1 MTDIRLNQVLSEYG
15 VTIFS
20 VMSALA
26 LKHQAINL
34 GQGFPDQDGPEDIR
48 EVAAKALMDG
58 PNQYPPTQGIPE
70 LRQAVAA
77 HNKRFYGLDIDWQKQ
92 VLVTS
97 GATEAVAACLL
108 ALLNPGDEVVLFEP
122 MYDCYLPIAQL
133 AGAVAR
139 AVRLRPP
146 AWDLPRAEL
155 AAACNAKTKLI
166 VLNSPMNPTGKVF
179 SRDEL
184 QFIADL
190 AMAHD
195 AIVVCDEVYE
205 HLTFD
210 GAVHIP
216 MMTLPGMEGRCV
228 RIGSAG
234 KSFSLTG
241 WKVGYITAPP
251 ALADVIMKA
260 HQFLTFTTA
269 PNLQKAV
276 AYGLAKEDAYFA
288 GLAAQMQASRDL
300 LSNGLRQIGFNILPC
315 QSTYFIAAD
324 YSAFARDGEDDTAFC
339 KRITVEAGV
348 AAVPF
353 SAFSM
358 SAMPGGEGAPPPEKL
373 IRFCFCKQDS
383 VLQEA
388 LNRLRR
394 YFDRGIGGLG
404 ASQPS

>member
-1 MTDIRLNQVLSEYG
+1 MPEKPLNHVLSGYG
-15 VTIFS
+15 TTIFS
-20 VMSALA
+20 TMSALA
-26 LKHQAINL
+26 VAHQAINL

-58 PNQYPPTQGIPE
+58 PNQYPPSQGIPE

-77 HNKRFYGLDIDWQKQ
+77 HNKRFYGLEIDWQSQ

-97 GATEAVAACLL
+97 GATEAVAASLL

-139 AVRLRPP
+139 PVRLRPP
-146 AWDLPRAEL
+146 AWDLPREAL
-155 AAACNAKTKLI
+155 RAACNEKTKLI

-190 AMAHD
+190 AIAHN
-195 AIVVCDEVYE
+195 AIVICDEVYE

-210 GAVHIP
+210 GAAHIP
-216 MMTLPGMEGRCV
+216 LMTLPGMDGRCV

-251 ALADVIMKA
+251 ALAEIISKA

-276 AYGLAKEDAYFA
+276 AYGLAKDDTYFA
-288 GLAAQMQASRDL
+288 TLASDMQAKRDL
-300 LSNGLRQIGFNILPC
+300 LGDGLRRIGFDILPC
-315 QSTYFIAAD
+315 QGTYFIAAD
-324 YSAFARDGEDDTAFC
+324 YTPFARDGEDDAAFC
-339 KRITVEAGV
+339 KRITIEAGV

-358 SAMPGGEGAPPPEKL
+358 AAMPGGTETLPQEKL

-383 VLQEA
+383 VLQDA
-388 LNRLRR
+388 LARLRR
-394 YFDRGIGGLG
+394 YLG
-404 ASQPS
+404 

>member
-1 MTDIRLNQVLSEYG
+1 MPSLPLNKVLSEYG
-15 VTIFS
+15 TTIFTT
-20 VMSALA
+20 MSALA
-26 LKHQAINL
+26 AAHQAINL
-34 GQGFPDQDGPEDIR
+34 GQGFPDTDGPEDIR
-48 EVAAKALMDG
+48 QIAARALMDG
-58 PNQYPPTQGIPE
+58 PNQYPPSQGLPE

-77 HNKRFYGLDIDWQKQ
+77 HNARFYGLQVDWQTQ

-97 GATEAVAACLL
+97 GATEAVAASML

-139 AVRLRPP
+139 PVRLLPP
-146 AWDLPRAEL
+146 AWTLPRAEL

-166 VLNSPMNPTGKVF
+166 VLNSPMNPAGKVF

-190 AMAHD
+190 AVQHD
-195 AIVVCDEVYE
+195 ALVVCDEVYE

-210 GAVHIP
+210 GASHIP
-216 MMTLPGMEGRCV
+216 LMTLPNMEGRCV

-241 WKVGYITAPP
+241 WKVGYITAP
-251 ALADVIMKA
+251 AHLVEIISKA

-276 AYGLAKEDAYFA
+276 AFGLAKDDNYFI
-288 GLAAQMQASRDL
+288 GLAADMQAKRDL
-300 LSNGLRQIGFNILPC
+300 LSDGLRRIGFEILPC
-315 QSTYFIAAD
+315 QGTYFLTAD
-324 YSAFARDGEDDTAFC
+324 YTAFASEGEDDTAFC
-339 KRITVEAGV
+339 KRITLEAGV
-348 AAVPF
+348 AAIPL

-358 SAMPGGEGAPPPEKL
+358 AAMPGGTGALPSEKL

-388 LNRLRR
+388 LARLQR
-394 YFDRGIGGLG
+394 YLG
-404 ASQPS
+404 

>member
-1 MTDIRLNQVLSEYG
+1 MPSQPLNRILSGYG
-15 VTIFS
+15 VTIFAT
-20 VMSALA
+20 MSALA
-26 LKHQAINL
+26 TAHQAINL
-34 GQGFPDQDGPEDIR
+34 GQGFPDTDGPEDIR
-48 EVAAKALMDG
+48 AAAAKALMDG
-58 PNQYPPTQGIPE
+58 PNQYPPTQGMPE

-77 HNKRFYGLDIDWQKQ
+77 HNARFYALEIDWRTQ

-97 GATEAVAACLL
+97 GATEAVAASLL

-122 MYDCYLPIAQL
+122 MYDCYLPMAQL
-133 AGAVAR
+133 AGATAR

-146 AWDLPRAEL
+146 AWDLPREAL
-155 AAACNAKTKLI
+155 AAACNERTRVI

-179 SRDEL
+179 ARDEL
-184 QFIADL
+184 HYIADL

-210 GAVHIP
+210 GAAHIP
-216 MMTLPGMEGRCV
+216 LMTLPGMADRCV

-251 ALADVIMKA
+251 RLAEIIIKA

-269 PNLQKAV
+269 PNLQQAV
-276 AYGLAKEDAYFA
+276 AFGLTKDDAYFA

-300 LSNGLRQIGFNILPC
+300 LGNGLRQIGFDILPC
-315 QSTYFIAAD
+315 QGTYFITAD
-324 YSAFARDGEDDTAFC
+324 YSAFAKAGEDDTAFC
-339 KRITVEAGV
+339 KRITMEAGV
-348 AAVPF
+348 AAIPL

-358 SAMPGGEGAPPPEKL
+358 AAMPGGDANNPPTEKL
-373 IRFCFCKQDS
+373 IRFCFCKQDA
-383 VLQEA
+383 VLHEA
-388 LNRLRR
+388 LARLRR
-394 YFDRGIGGLG
+394 YLVRR
-404 ASQPS
+404 

>member
-1 MTDIRLNQVLSEYG
+1 MPNPPLNKVLSEYG

-20 VMSALA
+20 TMSALA
-26 LKHQAINL
+26 VAHQAINL
-34 GQGFPDQDGPEDIR
+34 GQGFPDTDGPEDIR
-48 EVAAKALMDG
+48 AVAAKALMDG
-58 PNQYPPTQGIPE
+58 PNQYPPSQGLPE

-77 HNKRFYGLDIDWQKQ
+77 HNARFYGLQIDWQSQ

-97 GATEAVAACLL
+97 GATEAVVASML
-108 ALLNPGDEVVLFEP
+108 ALLNPDDEVVLFEP

-139 AVRLRPP
+139 PVRLRPP
-146 AWDLPRAEL
+146 AWDLPRLEL
-155 AAACNAKTKLI
+155 AAACNDRTKLI
-166 VLNSPMNPTGKVF
+166 VLNSPMNPTGKIF

-184 QFIADL
+184 LFIAGL
-190 AMAHD
+190 AVQYD
-195 AIVVCDEVYE
+195 AYVLCDEVYE

-210 GAVHIP
+210 GEPHIP
-216 MMTLPGMEGRCV
+216 MMSLPNMAERSI

-251 ALADVIMKA
+251 PLVEIISKA

-276 AYGLAKEDAYFA
+276 AYGLGKDHAYFEM
-288 GLAAQMQASRDL
+288 LASDMQAKRDL
-300 LSNGLRQIGFNILPC
+300 LGNGLRRIGFDILPC
-315 QSTYFIAAD
+315 QGTYFIAAD
-324 YSAFARDGEDDTAFC
+324 YSKFARPGEDDTAFC
-339 KRITVEAGV
+339 KRITLEAGV

-358 SAMPGGEGAPPPEKL
+358 AVMPGGAGAPPSEKL

-388 LNRLRR
+388 LARLQR
-394 YFDRGIGGLG
+394 YLVKG
-404 ASQPS
+404 

>member
-1 MTDIRLNQVLSEYG
+1 MPSLPLNKVLSQYG
-15 VTIFS
+15 TTIFTT
-20 VMSALA
+20 MSALA
-26 LKHQAINL
+26 IAHQAINL
-34 GQGFPDQDGPEDIR
+34 GQGFPDTDGPEDIR
-48 EVAAKALMDG
+48 AVAAKALMDG
-58 PNQYPPTQGIPE
+58 PNQYPPSQGLPE

-77 HNKRFYGLDIDWQKQ
+77 HNARFYGLQIDWRTQ

-97 GATEAVAACLL
+97 GATEAVAASMI

-139 AVRLRPP
+139 PVRLRPP

-155 AAACNAKTKLI
+155 AAACNDKTKLI

-179 SRDEL
+179 SRDDL
-184 QFIADL
+184 RFIADL
-190 AMAHD
+190 AVQHD
-195 AIVVCDEVYE
+195 ALVVCDEVYE

-210 GAVHIP
+210 GAAHIP
-216 MMTLPGMEGRCV
+216 LMTLPNMAERCI

-241 WKVGYITAPP
+241 WKVGYITAP
-251 ALADVIMKA
+251 AHLTEIISKA

-269 PNLQKAV
+269 PNLQRAV
-276 AYGLAKEDAYFA
+276 AYGLAKDDDYFT
-288 GLAAQMQASRDL
+288 GLAADMQTKRDL
-300 LSNGLRQIGFNILPC
+300 LSNGLRRIGFDVLPC
-315 QSTYFIAAD
+315 QGTYFIAAD
-324 YSAFARDGEDDTAFC
+324 YSKFARDGEDDTAFC
-339 KRITVEAGV
+339 KRITIEAGV

-358 SAMPGGEGAPPPEKL
+358 AAMPGGGGDLPTEKL

-383 VLQEA
+383 VLQDA
-388 LNRLRR
+388 LARLGR
-394 YFDRGIGGLG
+394 YLG
-404 ASQPS
+404 

>member
-1 MTDIRLNQVLSEYG
+1 MPSLPLNKVLSEYG
-15 VTIFS
+15 TTIFTT
-20 VMSALA
+20 MSALA
-26 LKHQAINL
+26 TAHQAINL
-34 GQGFPDQDGPEDIR
+34 GQGFPDTDGPEDIR
-48 EVAAKALMDG
+48 QIAARSLMDG
-58 PNQYPPTQGIPE
+58 PNQYPPSQGLPE

-77 HNKRFYGLDIDWQKQ
+77 HNARFYGLQVDWQTQ

-97 GATEAVAACLL
+97 GATEAVAASLL

-139 AVRLRPP
+139 PVRLRPP
-146 AWDLPRAEL
+146 AWELQRAAL

-166 VLNSPMNPTGKVF
+166 VLNSPMNPTGKIF

-210 GAVHIP
+210 GASHIP
-216 MMTLPGMEGRCV
+216 LMILPNMEGRCV

-241 WKVGYITAPP
+241 WKVGYITAP
-251 ALADVIMKA
+251 AHLAEIISKA

-276 AYGLAKEDAYFA
+276 AFGLAKDDNYFT
-288 GLAAQMQASRDL
+288 GLAADMQAKRDL
-300 LSNGLRQIGFNILPC
+300 LGDGLRRIGFEILPC
-315 QSTYFIAAD
+315 QGTYFLTAD
-324 YSAFARDGEDDTAFC
+324 YTAFAREGEDDTAFC
-339 KRITVEAGV
+339 KRITLEAGI
-348 AAVPF
+348 AAIPL

-358 SAMPGGEGAPPPEKL
+358 AAMPGGTGALPSEKL

-388 LNRLRR
+388 LARLQR
-394 YFDRGIGGLG
+394 YLG
-404 ASQPS
+404 

>member
-1 MTDIRLNQVLSEYG
+1 VPSLPLNKVLSEYG
-15 VTIFS
+15 TTIFTT
-20 VMSALA
+20 MSALA
-26 LKHQAINL
+26 AAHQAINL
-34 GQGFPDQDGPEDIR
+34 GQGFPDTDGPEDIR
-48 EVAAKALMDG
+48 QIAARALMDG
-58 PNQYPPTQGIPE
+58 PNQYPPSQGLPE

-77 HNKRFYGLDIDWQKQ
+77 HNARFYGLQVDWQTQ

-97 GATEAVAACLL
+97 GATEAVAASML

-139 AVRLRPP
+139 PVRLLPP
-146 AWDLPRAEL
+146 AWTLPRAEL

-166 VLNSPMNPTGKVF
+166 VLNSPMNPAGKVF

-190 AMAHD
+190 AVQHD
-195 AIVVCDEVYE
+195 ALVVCDEVYE

-210 GAVHIP
+210 GASHIP
-216 MMTLPGMEGRCV
+216 LMTLPNMEGRCV

-241 WKVGYITAPP
+241 WKVGYITAPA
-251 ALADVIMKA
+251 ALTEIISKA

-276 AYGLAKEDAYFA
+276 AFGLAKDDNYFT
-288 GLAAQMQASRDL
+288 GLAADMQAKRDL
-300 LSNGLRQIGFNILPC
+300 LGDGLRRIGFEILPC
-315 QSTYFIAAD
+315 QGTYFIAAE
-324 YSAFARDGEDDTAFC
+324 YSKFARDGEDDTAFC
-339 KRITVEAGV
+339 KRITIEAGV

-358 SAMPGGEGAPPPEKL
+358 AAMPGGGGDLPAEKL

-383 VLQEA
+383 VLQDA
-388 LNRLRR
+388 LERLQR
-394 YFDRGIGGLG
+394 YLG
-404 ASQPS
+404 

>member
-1 MTDIRLNQVLSEYG
+1 MPSQSLNRVLSGYG
-15 VTIFS
+15 TTIFTT
-20 VMSALA
+20 MSALA
-26 LKHQAINL
+26 TAHQAINL

-48 EVAAKALMDG
+48 EVAARALMDG
-58 PNQYPPTQGIPE
+58 PNQYPPSQGLPE

-77 HNKRFYGLDIDWQKQ
+77 HNARFYGLEIDWTKQ

-97 GATEAVAACLL
+97 GATEAVASSLL
-108 ALLNPGDEVVLFEP
+108 ALLNPGDEAVLFEP
-122 MYDCYLPIAQL
+122 MYDCYLPIVQL
-133 AGAVAR
+133 SGAAAR
-139 AVRLRPP
+139 SVRLRPP
-146 AWDLPRAEL
+146 AWELPREEL
-155 AAACNAKTKLI
+155 AAACNERTRVI

-184 QFIADL
+184 QFIAGL
-190 AMAHD
+190 AIRHD
-195 AIVVCDEVYE
+195 AFVVCDEVYE

-210 GAVHIP
+210 DAQHIP
-216 MMTLPGMEGRCV
+216 LMTLPGMADRCV

-251 ALADVIMKA
+251 PLAETILKA

-276 AYGLAKEDAYFA
+276 AYGLAKDDAYFSV
-288 GLAAQMQASRDL
+288 LARDMQAKRDL
-300 LSNGLRQIGFNILPC
+300 LSDGLRRIGFGILPC
-315 QSTYFIAAD
+315 LGTYFIAAD
-324 YSAFARDGEDDTAFC
+324 YSAFSRPDEDDTAFC
-339 KRITVEAGV
+339 KRITTEAGV

-358 SAMPGGEGAPPPEKL
+358 AAMPGGTGPLPPEKL

-383 VLQEA
+383 VLHEA
-388 LNRLRR
+388 LARLRR
-394 YFDRGIGGLG
+394 YLVKG
-404 ASQPS
+404 

>member
-1 MTDIRLNQVLSEYG
+1 MPSLPLNKVLSEYG
-15 VTIFS
+15 TTIFTT
-20 VMSALA
+20 MSALA
-26 LKHQAINL
+26 AAHQAINL
-34 GQGFPDQDGPEDIR
+34 GQGFPDTDGPEDIR
-48 EVAAKALMDG
+48 QIAARALMDG
-58 PNQYPPTQGIPE
+58 PNQYPPSQGLPE

-77 HNKRFYGLDIDWQKQ
+77 HNARFYGLQVDWQTQ

-97 GATEAVAACLL
+97 GATEAVAASML

-139 AVRLRPP
+139 PVRLLPP
-146 AWDLPRAEL
+146 AWTLPRAEL

-166 VLNSPMNPTGKVF
+166 VLNSPMNPAGKVF

-190 AMAHD
+190 AVQHD
-195 AIVVCDEVYE
+195 ALVVCDEVYE

-210 GAVHIP
+210 GASHIP
-216 MMTLPGMEGRCV
+216 MMTLPGMAERCV

-241 WKVGYITAPP
+241 WKVGYITAP
-251 ALADVIMKA
+251 AHLAEIISKA

-276 AYGLAKEDAYFA
+276 AFGLAKDDNYFT
-288 GLAAQMQASRDL
+288 GLAADMQAKRDL
-300 LSNGLRQIGFNILPC
+300 LSDGLRRIGFEILPC
-315 QSTYFIAAD
+315 QGTYFIAAE
-324 YSAFARDGEDDTAFC
+324 YSKFARAGEDDTAFC
-339 KRITVEAGV
+339 KRITIEAGV

-358 SAMPGGEGAPPPEKL
+358 AAMPGGGGDLPAEKL

-383 VLQEA
+383 VLQDA
-388 LNRLRR
+388 LARLQR
-394 YFDRGIGGLG
+394 YLG
-404 ASQPS
+404 

>member
-1 MTDIRLNQVLSEYG
+1 VPGLPLNKVLSEYG
-15 VTIFS
+15 TTIFTT
-20 VMSALA
+20 MSALA
-26 LKHQAINL
+26 AAHQAVNL
-34 GQGFPDQDGPEDIR
+34 GQGFPDTDGPEDIR
-48 EVAAKALMDG
+48 QIAARALMDG
-58 PNQYPPTQGIPE
+58 PNQYPPSQGLPE

-77 HNKRFYGLDIDWQKQ
+77 HNARFYGLQVDWQTQ

-97 GATEAVAACLL
+97 GATEAVAASLL

-139 AVRLRPP
+139 PVRLRPP
-146 AWDLPRAEL
+146 AWELPRAAL

-166 VLNSPMNPTGKVF
+166 VLNSPMNPTGKIF

-210 GAVHIP
+210 GASHIP
-216 MMTLPGMEGRCV
+216 LMSLPNMEGRCV

-241 WKVGYITAPP
+241 WKVGYITAPA
-251 ALADVIMKA
+251 ALTEIISKA

-276 AYGLAKEDAYFA
+276 AFGLGKDDNYFT
-288 GLAAQMQASRDL
+288 GLAADMQAKRDL
-300 LSNGLRQIGFNILPC
+300 LSHGLTRIGFEILPC
-315 QSTYFIAAD
+315 QGTYFIAAD
-324 YSAFARDGEDDTAFC
+324 YSKFARDGEDDTAFC

-358 SAMPGGEGAPPPEKL
+358 AAMPGGTEGLPAEKL

-388 LNRLRR
+388 LARLAR
-394 YFDRGIGGLG
+394 YFG
-404 ASQPS
+404 

>member
-1 MTDIRLNQVLSEYG
+1 MPEKPLNHVLSGYG
-15 VTIFS
+15 TTIFS
-20 VMSALA
+20 TMSALA
-26 LKHQAINL
+26 VAHQAINL

-58 PNQYPPTQGIPE
+58 PNQYPPSQGIPE

-77 HNKRFYGLDIDWQKQ
+77 HNKRFYGLEIDWQSQ

-97 GATEAVAACLL
+97 GATEAVAASLL

-139 AVRLRPP
+139 PVRLLPP
-146 AWDLPRAEL
+146 AWDLPRETL
-155 AAACNAKTKLI
+155 RAACNEKTKLI

-184 QFIADL
+184 QFIAAL
-190 AMAHD
+190 AIQYNAY
-195 AIVVCDEVYE
+195 VVCDEVYE

-210 GAVHIP
+210 GALHIP
-216 MMTLPGMEGRCV
+216 LMTLPGMDGRCV

-241 WKVGYITAPP
+241 WKVGCITAPQ
-251 ALADVIMKA
+251 ALTEIISKA

-276 AYGLAKEDAYFA
+276 AYGLAKDDTYFA
-288 GLAAQMQASRDL
+288 TLASDMQAKRDL
-300 LSNGLRQIGFNILPC
+300 LSDGLRHIGFEILPC
-315 QSTYFIAAD
+315 QGTYFIAAD
-324 YSAFARDGEDDTAFC
+324 YTPFARDGEDDAAFC
-339 KRITVEAGV
+339 KRITIEAGV

-358 SAMPGGEGAPPPEKL
+358 AAMPGGTETLPQEKL

-383 VLQEA
+383 VLQDA
-388 LNRLRR
+388 LARLRR
-394 YFDRGIGGLG
+394 YLG
-404 ASQPS
+404 

>member
-1 MTDIRLNQVLSEYG
+1 M
-15 VTIFS
+15 
-20 VMSALA
+20 M
-26 LKHQAINL
+26 
-34 GQGFPDQDGPEDIR
+34 
-48 EVAAKALMDG
+48 
-58 PNQYPPTQGIPE
+58 
-70 LRQAVAA
+70 
-77 HNKRFYGLDIDWQKQ
+77 
-92 VLVTS
+92 
-97 GATEAVAACLL
+97 

-179 SRDEL
+179 SRDDL
-184 QFIADL
+184 CFIADL
-190 AMAHD
+190 AVAHD

-210 GAVHIP
+210 GAAHIP
-216 MMTLPGMEGRCV
+216 MMSLPDMAARCV

-241 WKVGYITAPP
+241 WKVGYITAP
-251 ALADVIMKA
+251 AVLAEIISKA

-276 AYGLAKEDAYFA
+276 AYGLGKDDAYFI
-288 GLAAQMQASRDL
+288 GLASDMQAKRDL
-300 LSNGLRQIGFNILPC
+300 LSDGLRQIGFEILPC
-315 QSTYFIAAD
+315 QGTYFIAAE
-324 YSAFARDGEDDTAFC
+324 YSKFARDGEDDTAFC

-353 SAFSM
+353 TAFSM
-358 SAMPGGEGAPPPEKL
+358 AAMPGGTEALPAEKL
-373 IRFCFCKQDS
+373 IRFCFCKQDH
-383 VLQEA
+383 VLQDA
-388 LNRLRR
+388 LARLQR
-394 YFDRGIGGLG
+394 YLG
-404 ASQPS
+404 

>member
-1 MTDIRLNQVLSEYG
+1 MPEKPLNHVLSGYG
-15 VTIFS
+15 TTIFS
-20 VMSALA
+20 TMSALA
-26 LKHQAINL
+26 VAHQAINL

-48 EVAAKALMDG
+48 EVAARALMDG
-58 PNQYPPTQGIPE
+58 PNQYPPSQGIPE

-77 HNKRFYGLDIDWQKQ
+77 HNKRFYGLEIDWQSQ

-97 GATEAVAACLL
+97 GATEAVAASLL

-139 AVRLRPP
+139 PVRLRPP
-146 AWDLPRAEL
+146 AWNLPREGL
-155 AAACNAKTKLI
+155 AAACNEKTKLI

-179 SRDEL
+179 DREAL

-190 AMAHD
+190 AIQHD
-195 AIVVCDEVYE
+195 ALVVCDEVYE

-210 GAVHIP
+210 GAAHIP
-216 MMTLPGMEGRCV
+216 LMTLPGMDGRCV

-251 ALADVIMKA
+251 ALAENISKA

-269 PNLQKAV
+269 PNLQRAV
-276 AYGLAKEDAYFA
+276 AYGLAKEDDYFA
-288 GLAAQMQASRDL
+288 TLASDMQAKRDL
-300 LSNGLRQIGFNILPC
+300 LSDGLRHIGFEILPC
-315 QSTYFIAAD
+315 QGTYFIAAD
-324 YSAFARDGEDDTAFC
+324 YTPFARDGEDDAAFC

-358 SAMPGGEGAPPPEKL
+358 AAMPGGTETLPQEKL
-373 IRFCFCKQDS
+373 IRFCFCKQNS
-383 VLQEA
+383 VLKDA
-388 LNRLRR
+388 LARLSR
-394 YFDRGIGGLG
+394 YLG
-404 ASQPS
+404 

>member
-1 MTDIRLNQVLSEYG
+1 MPSLPLNKVLSEYG
-15 VTIFS
+15 TTIFTT
-20 VMSALA
+20 MSALA
-26 LKHQAINL
+26 AAHQAINL
-34 GQGFPDQDGPEDIR
+34 GQGFPDTDGPEDIR
-48 EVAAKALMDG
+48 QIAARALMDG
-58 PNQYPPTQGIPE
+58 PNQYPPSQGLPE

-77 HNKRFYGLDIDWQKQ
+77 HNARFYGLQVDWQTQ

-97 GATEAVAACLL
+97 GATEAVAASML

-139 AVRLRPP
+139 PVRLLPP
-146 AWDLPRAEL
+146 AWTLPRAEL

-166 VLNSPMNPTGKVF
+166 VLNSPMNPAGKVF

-190 AMAHD
+190 AVQHD
-195 AIVVCDEVYE
+195 ALVVCDEVYE

-210 GAVHIP
+210 GASHIP
-216 MMTLPGMEGRCV
+216 LMTLPNMEGRCV

-241 WKVGYITAPP
+241 WKVGYITAP
-251 ALADVIMKA
+251 AHLAEIISKA

-276 AYGLAKEDAYFA
+276 AFGLAKDDNYFT
-288 GLAAQMQASRDL
+288 GLAADMQAKRDL
-300 LSNGLRQIGFNILPC
+300 LSDGLRRIGFEILPC
-315 QSTYFIAAD
+315 QGTYFIAAE
-324 YSAFARDGEDDTAFC
+324 YSKFARAGEDDTAFC
-339 KRITVEAGV
+339 KRITIEAGV

-358 SAMPGGEGAPPPEKL
+358 AAMPGGGGDLLAEKL

-383 VLQEA
+383 VLQDA
-388 LNRLRR
+388 LARLQR
-394 YFDRGIGGLG
+394 YLG
-404 ASQPS
+404 

>member
-1 MTDIRLNQVLSEYG
+1 MTGLQLNQVLSG
-15 VTIFS
+15 FGTTIFT

-26 LKHQAINL
+26 NAHQAINL
-34 GQGFPDQDGPEDIR
+34 GQGFPDTDGPEDIR
-48 EVAAKALMDG
+48 AVAARALMDG

-77 HNKRFYGLDIDWQKQ
+77 HNARFYGLDVDWPRQ
-92 VLVTS
+92 VLITS
-97 GATEAVAACLL
+97 GATEAVAASLL

-139 AVRLRPP
+139 PVRLLPP
-146 AWDLPRAEL
+146 QWDLPRAAL
-155 AAACNAKTKLI
+155 RAACNAKTKVI

-179 SRDEL
+179 TRDEL
-184 QFIADL
+184 EFIAEL
-190 AMAHD
+190 AIAHD
-195 AIVVCDEVYE
+195 AYVVCDEVYE

-210 GAVHIP
+210 GAQHIP
-216 MMTLPGMEGRCV
+216 LMTLPGMAERCI

-251 ALADVIMKA
+251 ALADVIAKA

-269 PNLQKAV
+269 PNLQTAV
-276 AYGLAKEDAYFA
+276 AYGLGKEDAYFH
-288 GLAAQMQASRDL
+288 GLAADMQAKRNL
-300 LSNGLRQIGFNILPC
+300 LSAGLRRIGFHILPC
-315 QSTYFIAAD
+315 QGTYFIAAD
-324 YSAFARDGEDDTAFC
+324 YSRFARDGEDDTAFS
-339 KRITVEAGV
+339 KRITTEAGV

-358 SAMPGGEGAPPPEKL
+358 AAMPGGGDKDLPQQNL
-373 IRFCFCKQDS
+373 IRFCVCKRDS
-383 VLQEA
+383 ILQEA
-388 LNRLRR
+388 LDRLQR
-394 YFDRGIGGLG
+394 YLVRT
-404 ASQPS
+404 

>member
-1 MTDIRLNQVLSEYG
+1 VPSLPLNKVLSEYG
-15 VTIFS
+15 TTIFTT
-20 VMSALA
+20 MSALA
-26 LKHQAINL
+26 AAHQAINL
-34 GQGFPDQDGPEDIR
+34 GQGFPDTDGPEDIR
-48 EVAAKALMDG
+48 QIAARALMDG
-58 PNQYPPTQGIPE
+58 PNQYPPSQGLPE

-77 HNKRFYGLDIDWQKQ
+77 HNARFYGLQVDWQTQ

-97 GATEAVAACLL
+97 GATEAVAASML

-139 AVRLRPP
+139 PVRLLPP
-146 AWDLPRAEL
+146 AWTLPRAEL

-166 VLNSPMNPTGKVF
+166 VLNSPMNPAGKVF

-190 AMAHD
+190 AVQHD
-195 AIVVCDEVYE
+195 ALVVCDEVYE

-210 GAVHIP
+210 GASHIP
-216 MMTLPGMEGRCV
+216 LMTLPNMEGRCV

-241 WKVGYITAPP
+241 WKVGYITAP
-251 ALADVIMKA
+251 AHLAEIISKA

-276 AYGLAKEDAYFA
+276 AFGLAKDDNYFT
-288 GLAAQMQASRDL
+288 GLAADMQAKRDL
-300 LSNGLRQIGFNILPC
+300 LSDGLRRIGFEILPC
-315 QSTYFIAAD
+315 QGTYFIAAE
-324 YSAFARDGEDDTAFC
+324 YSKFARAGEDDTAFC
-339 KRITVEAGV
+339 KRITIEAGV

-358 SAMPGGEGAPPPEKL
+358 AAMPGGGGDLLAEKL

-383 VLQEA
+383 VLQDA
-388 LNRLRR
+388 LARLQR
-394 YFDRGIGGLG
+394 YLG
-404 ASQPS
+404 

>member
-1 MTDIRLNQVLSEYG
+1 MPEKPLNHVLSGYG
-15 VTIFS
+15 TTIFS
-20 VMSALA
+20 TMSALA
-26 LKHQAINL
+26 VAHQAINL

-48 EVAAKALMDG
+48 AVAAKALMDG
-58 PNQYPPTQGIPE
+58 PNQYPPSQGIPE

-77 HNKRFYGLDIDWQKQ
+77 HNARFYGLKIDWQTQ

-122 MYDCYLPIAQL
+122 MYDCYLPMAQL
-133 AGAVAR
+133 SGATAR

-146 AWDLPRAEL
+146 VWELPRAEL
-155 AAACNAKTKLI
+155 AAACNDRTRVI

-179 SRDEL
+179 NREEL

-190 AMAHD
+190 AQKHN
-195 AIVVCDEVYE
+195 AIVICDEVYE

-210 GAVHIP
+210 GAQHIP

-251 ALADVIMKA
+251 ALADIISKA

-276 AYGLAKEDAYFA
+276 AYGLAKDDAYFT

-300 LSNGLRQIGFNILPC
+300 LGNGLRQIGFDILPC

-324 YSAFARDGEDDTAFC
+324 YTPFARDGEDDIAFC
-339 KRITVEAGV
+339 KRITIEAGV

-358 SAMPGGEGAPPPEKL
+358 SAMPGGTGTLPQEKF

-388 LNRLRR
+388 LDRLQR
-394 YFDRGIGGLG
+394 YLG
-404 ASQPS
+404 